1 MDDLEHDIK
10 ELLKDIGGMIKEN
23 MLVRQ
28 AASSGPNWRT
38 YNQKV
43 ANQIKL
49 TMRALSPI
57 IDKSAM
63 SVIQRPAKG
72 RKSCLDLRQKVT
84 LLIVKQ
90 LLGRSNRG
98 MSYMLTLFSSMSGSY
113 LGYKSVERLYS
124 DNQVY
129 LALSK
134 MHELL
139 SASICA

>member
-1 MDDLEHDIK
+1 MDNLEYDIK
-10 ELLKDIGGMIKEN
+10 ELLKDIGEMVREN
-23 MLVRQ
+23 ILVKQ
-28 AASSGPNWRT
+28 ATSSGSDWRT
-38 YNQKV
+38 YNQKM

-49 TMRALSPI
+49 TMKALSPI
-57 IDKSAM
+57 IDKSTM
-63 SVIQRPAKG
+63 SVLQKSMRG
-72 RKSCLDLRQKVT
+72 RKSCLNLRQKVT
-84 LLIVKQ
+84 ILVVKQ

-129 LALSK
+129 LALFK

-139 SASICA
+139 SDQIGA